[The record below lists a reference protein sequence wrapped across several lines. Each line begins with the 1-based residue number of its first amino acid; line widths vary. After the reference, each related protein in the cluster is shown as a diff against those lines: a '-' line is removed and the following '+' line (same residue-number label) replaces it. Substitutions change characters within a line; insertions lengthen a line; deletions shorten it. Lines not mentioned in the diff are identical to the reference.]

1 MAAHGSKVCSEFS
14 GVKVDGGGTGRTES
28 ERFEDEDPVLVC
40 ELRSDIMRVTVG
52 IVLRSASDRG
62 HERGRGSLSRPNTEN
77 SNEEEVKAM
86 YNADSYP
93 AKETYRDMRAK
104 PSPAEPGIFL

>member
-14 GVKVDGGGTGRTES
+14 GVKVDGGGTGRTEP

-62 HERGRGSLSRPNTEN
+62 HERGRGSLRRPNTEN
-77 SNEEEVKAM
+77 SNEEEVNAM
-86 YNADSYP
+86 YNAHSYP

-104 PSPAEPGIFL
+104 PSPAEPGISL

>member
-1 MAAHGSKVCSEFS
+1 ME
-14 GVKVDGGGTGRTES
+14 GGGTGCAEP

-40 ELRSDIMRVTVG
+40 ELRSDIMRVTVAM
-52 IVLRSASDRG
+52 VLRLASDRG
-62 HERGRGSLSRPNTEN
+62 HVGGRRSLSRPNTEN

-104 PSPAEPGIFL
+104 PSPAEPGISL